1 MSDEDTILA
10 YVKASAAL
18 LDLPLDEA
26 SAQRVAVHLS
36 RTAGMAKLLENVPL
50 GVANEP
56 AEVYR
61 PAPFPLL
68 LADPPAA

>member
-1 MSDEDTILA
+1 MCDDDMILA

-18 LDLPLDEA
+18 LDLSLDDA
-26 SAQRVAVHLS
+26 WAQRVTVHLS

-50 GVANEP
+50 GVESEP

-61 PAPFPLL
+61 PAPFPPLL
-68 LADPPAA
+68 PDPLTA